1 VAIASKQARVG
12 LPGVG
17 ATLPPAVKAGATR
30 MRTAWWLA
38 RSRGRLDETGIR
50 ILFYHRISDDQDALA
65 VSPGRFRWQMELLAD
80 EGYDVVDL
88 GKAADLLTAGVTPR
102 RTVAVNFDDGYADV
116 AENALPVLQELGFPA
131 TVFLPTG
138 AIDGTTRFSWYRE
151 QPPLLSWDAVAD
163 LDRAGTLRFEA
174 HTVSHPNLLTL
185 DAEAA
190 RTEIAGSKAAL
201 EARLGR
207 AVEAFCYPAGLFGR
221 RDRDLVEE
229 AGFRIGVSCEPGV
242 NLPGADLL
250 ALHRR
255 QLDRRDNMLDFR
267 AKLGGGHDSP
277 LPGRNVYRRVRYG
290 ERRPSPPARQLAA

>member
-1 VAIASKQARVG
+1 VAIASKPTRAE

-30 MRTAWWLA
+30 VRSAWWMA

-50 ILFYHRISDDQDALA
+50 VLFYHRISDDEDALA
-65 VSPGRFRWQMELLAD
+65 VSPRRFRLQMQLLAD

-88 GKAADLLTAGVTPR
+88 GKAADLLAAGVTPR
-102 RTVAVNFDDGYADV
+102 RTVALNFDDGYADV
-116 AENALPVLQELGFPA
+116 AENAMPVLESLGFPA
-131 TVFLPTG
+131 TVFLATG

-151 QPPLLSWDAVAD
+151 QPPLLSWDAVVD
-163 LDRAGTLRFEA
+163 LDRRGTLRFEA
-174 HTVSHPNLLTL
+174 HTVSHPNLLAL

-190 RTEIAGSKAAL
+190 RAEIAGSKAAL

-207 AVEAFCYPAGLFGR
+207 TVEAFCYPAGLFGE

-229 AGFRIGVSCEPGV
+229 AGFGIGVSCEPGV

-255 QLDRRDNMLDFR
+255 QVDSRDSMLDFR

-290 ERRPSPPARQLAA
+290 ERKPSPPARPLAA